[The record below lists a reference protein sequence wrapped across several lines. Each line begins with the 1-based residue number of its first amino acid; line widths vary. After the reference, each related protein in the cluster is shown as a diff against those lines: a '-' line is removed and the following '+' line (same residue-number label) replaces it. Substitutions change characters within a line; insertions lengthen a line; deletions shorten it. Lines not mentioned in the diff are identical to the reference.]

1 MNLPSEQEHAPQPPQ
16 TITAGEW
23 IASKTAGSEQ
33 GRAGTGFALTS
44 MSMPK
49 TSTCLARAVC
59 SSCFPPRDR
68 KSTRLNSSHGYISYA
83 VFCLKKKKRHDRNRR
98 ACNASIRELVYSH
111 QCD

>member
-49 TSTCLARAVC
+49 RSEEHTSELQSLTNLVC
-59 SSCFPPRDR
+59 RLLLEKKKHAPALRPGDR
-68 KSTRLNSSHGYISYA
+68 KTRLDHEPRVIW
-83 VFCLKKKKRHDRNRR
+83 RPPP
-98 ACNASIRELVYSH
+98 
-111 QCD
+111 

>member
-59 SSCFPPRDR
+59 SSCFPPRAFPWEKIAWQTGFADR
-68 KSTRLNSSHGYISYA
+68 RRNLWFLP
-83 VFCLKKKKRHDRNRR
+83 VRNR
-98 ACNASIRELVYSH
+98 SEEHTSELQSRGH
-111 QCD
+111 L

>member
-44 MSMPK
+44 MSLPK

-59 SSCFPPRDR
+59 SSCFPPRAFPWEKTAGRLALADVRRTAGLLPGRIVSLTDR
-68 KSTRLNSSHGYISYA
+68 
-83 VFCLKKKKRHDRNRR
+83 
-98 ACNASIRELVYSH
+98 
-111 QCD
+111 